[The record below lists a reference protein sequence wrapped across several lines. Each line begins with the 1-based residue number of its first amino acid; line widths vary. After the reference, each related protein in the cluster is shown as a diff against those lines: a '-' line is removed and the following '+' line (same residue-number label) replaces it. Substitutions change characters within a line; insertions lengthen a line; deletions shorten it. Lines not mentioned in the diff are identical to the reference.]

1 MNSSE
6 AVSRYMLWRHHRQKP
21 QPSPHTAPNDKRAG
35 SLGEGEG
42 LGGNTAK
49 REEMEGGR
57 VGRGI
62 NTMRGE
68 ERGEMLGEGGQ
79 IVDKIQAAGRQVRG
93 ALPCIHT
100 PYPQISITHCSYQW
114 NT

>member
-49 REEMEGGR
+49 REEMEGGKEGDKHSE
-57 VGRGI
+57 GRGELGGGS
-62 NTMRGE
+62 R
-68 ERGEMLGEGGQ
+68 MLTKYKQQE
-79 IVDKIQAAGRQVRG
+79 DK
-93 ALPCIHT
+93 
-100 PYPQISITHCSYQW
+100 
-114 NT
+114 

>member
-1 MNSSE
+1 
-6 AVSRYMLWRHHRQKP
+6 MLWRHHRQKP

-49 REEMEGGR
+49 REEMEGGKEGDKHSE
-57 VGRGI
+57 GRGEG
-62 NTMRGE
+62 RDAGWGE
-68 ERGEMLGEGGQ
+68 Q
-79 IVDKIQAAGRQVRG
+79 NVDKIQAAGRQVRG
-93 ALPCIHT
+93 ALTCIHT
-100 PYPQISITHCSYQW
+100 PHPQISITHCSYEW